1 MLWYGWRGREIGYNC
16 YKCKHIWNYVT
27 RLNLLAQ
34 TQVSVASL
42 AELANVVEKLLD
54 GFIIPELSWL
64 DFKPLNWCGEA
75 LAPGPIF

>member
-1 MLWYGWRGREIGYNC
+1 MLAIDLGRMLWYGWRGREIGYNC

-42 AELANVVEKLLD
+42 AELANGSKVCLLRLCSA
-54 GFIIPELSWL
+54 G
-64 DFKPLNWCGEA
+64 KTYYA
-75 LAPGPIF
+75 Y